1 MSPVKQ
7 LGLGQTVA
15 RKVYEV
21 IPHNAV
27 SAWGI
32 KIAEILTD
40 AGKMPIEGVLYLKH
54 GFVPDG
60 VAAIVTQPLWS
71 SIETAEKVAGVALKP
86 EKVNTEDQI
95 LLSLGCIYGSLFRYF
110 LVGIYLLIGSWLYR
124 MVGEKGIEKVVG
136 WIGRKIY
143 SIISR

>member
-86 EKVNTEDQI
+86 ERSI
-95 LLSLGCIYGSLFRYF
+95 PRIRYCSLWDVYTAACSGTFW
-110 LVGIYLLIGSWLYR
+110 LVYTS
-124 MVGEKGIEKVVG
+124 
-136 WIGRKIY
+136 
-143 SIISR
+143 